1 MLPGIPAEYLETKLE
16 KIRRSVEEAVI
27 PGYAHLRPSISI
39 GGVMQTITDPIE
51 RAVRQA
57 DRMMYQAK
65 NRKNTVAVAG
75 PDRENVKNGTQE
87 APQQAR
93 QQILIID
100 DSEMNCAILAAI
112 LRQDYR
118 ILEAANGEEGV
129 EMINQHGG
137 DIALV
142 LLDLIMPVMDG
153 FDVLDYM
160 TRNHTIEDTPVI
172 MISSEDSEDSIRRA
186 YEMGASDYVNRP
198 FNSKVVY
205 RRVYNTIKLYAK
217 QRRLVSMVSDQ
228 IRKQEKNTSML
239 VGVLSQIVEFRNGES
254 GLHVQNIRMFT
265 EMLLERLLEKTRVYH
280 ILPEEQDNIPL
291 ASALH
296 DIGKI
301 AIDETILNKPG
312 RLTPE
317 EFEIIKTHSMQG
329 ANMLRKLEN
338 FAEEPLLQTTYQIA
352 RWHHE
357 RWDGRGYPDG
367 LKGDEIPIAAQIVS
381 LADVYDA
388 LTSEKGILSRRS
400 DPDDP
405 ERRMRRVQSAAAGM
419 PDRSSGRTA
428 QQPAQ
433 KPRCLSGAA
442 EAAIHAARSA
452 CEA

>member
-16 KIRRSVEEAVI
+16 KIRRSVE
-27 PGYAHLRPSISI
+27 
-39 GGVMQTITDPIE
+39 
-51 RAVRQA
+51 
-57 DRMMYQAK
+57 
-65 NRKNTVAVAG
+65 
-75 PDRENVKNGTQE
+75 
-87 APQQAR
+87 
-93 QQILIID
+93 
-100 DSEMNCAILAAI
+100 
-112 LRQDYR
+112 
-118 ILEAANGEEGV
+118 EAANGEEGV

-198 FNSKVVY
+198 FDSKVVY

-329 ANMLRKLEN
+329 ANWKTLRRN
-338 FAEEPLLQTTYQIA
+338 
-352 RWHHE
+352 
-357 RWDGRGYPDG
+357 
-367 LKGDEIPIAAQIVS
+367 
-381 LADVYDA
+381 
-388 LTSEKGILSRRS
+388 RS
-400 DPDDP
+400 CRPRIRSP
-405 ERRMRRVQSAAAGM
+405 AGTMNAGMAAGIRM
-419 PDRSSGRTA
+419 D
-428 QQPAQ
+428 
-433 KPRCLSGAA
+433 
-442 EAAIHAARSA
+442 
-452 CEA
+452 

>member
-1 MLPGIPAEYLETKLE
+1 MNSCFCCRAF
-16 KIRRSVEEAVI
+16 RRSVEEAVI

-39 GGVMQTITDPIE
+39 GGVMQTITDSIE

-65 NRKNTVAVAG
+65 NRKNTVAVAD

-100 DSEMNCAILAAI
+100 DSEMNRAILAAI

-118 ILEAANGEEGV
+118 ILEEANGEEGV

-312 RLTPE
+312 R
-317 EFEIIKTHSMQG
+317 
-329 ANMLRKLEN
+329 
-338 FAEEPLLQTTYQIA
+338 
-352 RWHHE
+352 
-357 RWDGRGYPDG
+357 
-367 LKGDEIPIAAQIVS
+367 
-381 LADVYDA
+381 
-388 LTSEKGILSRRS
+388 
-400 DPDDP
+400 
-405 ERRMRRVQSAAAGM
+405 
-419 PDRSSGRTA
+419 
-428 QQPAQ
+428 
-433 KPRCLSGAA
+433 
-442 EAAIHAARSA
+442 
-452 CEA
+452 

>member
-1 MLPGIPAEYLETKLE
+1 
-16 KIRRSVEEAVI
+16 
-27 PGYAHLRPSISI
+27 
-39 GGVMQTITDPIE
+39 
-51 RAVRQA
+51 
-57 DRMMYQAK
+57 
-65 NRKNTVAVAG
+65 
-75 PDRENVKNGTQE
+75 
-87 APQQAR
+87 
-93 QQILIID
+93 
-100 DSEMNCAILAAI
+100 
-112 LRQDYR
+112 
-118 ILEAANGEEGV
+118 
-129 EMINQHGG
+129 
-137 DIALV
+137 
-142 LLDLIMPVMDG
+142 MDG

-198 FNSKVVY
+198 FDSKVVY

-329 ANMLRKLEN
+329 ANWKTLRRN
-338 FAEEPLLQTTYQIA
+338 
-352 RWHHE
+352 
-357 RWDGRGYPDG
+357 
-367 LKGDEIPIAAQIVS
+367 
-381 LADVYDA
+381 
-388 LTSEKGILSRRS
+388 RS
-400 DPDDP
+400 CRPRIRSP
-405 ERRMRRVQSAAAGM
+405 AGTMNAGMAAGIRM
-419 PDRSSGRTA
+419 D
-428 QQPAQ
+428 
-433 KPRCLSGAA
+433 
-442 EAAIHAARSA
+442 
-452 CEA
+452 